1 MGAARRTISSD
12 AQSLRPQPVRIE
24 TITGKRRVL
33 TDGTRT
39 VELIDIGP
47 SPHANEMLVA
57 WVPAEGILFQGDLLN
72 LGAGRIHPT
81 SANLTTAHFAEWVRQ
96 SGLPVRTLAGVHME
110 PGPASQLDEAIAQA
124 RAAGE
129 LPSNR

>member
-1 MGAARRTISSD
+1 
-12 AQSLRPQPVRIE
+12 LRPQPVRIE

-57 WVPAEGILFQGDLLN
+57 WVPGEGILFQGDLLN